1 MRYLID
7 TKLSKIRLL
16 EFDSDWIKLSK
27 CELKLILAL
36 LNNEPTCYNEISRFF
51 KVKKPSII
59 TAERRLIIKTD
70 LNIRK
75 TKNSIYLEDD
85 IIYII

>member
-16 EFDSDWIKLSK
+16 EFDSGWIKLSK

-51 KVKKPSII
+51 KVKKPSLI

>member
-36 LNNEPTCYNEISRFF
+36 LNNESTCYGEISRFF
-51 KVKKPSII
+51 NVKKASII
-59 TAERRLIIKTD
+59 TAERRLKIKTD

>member
-36 LNNEPTCYNEISRFF
+36 LNNEPTCYNEVSRFF
-51 KVKKPSII
+51 NVKKPSII